1 MYSSLLTRGDP
12 IIYFELDYNVTA
24 ENDNA
29 PSTYKFNFTTV
40 RVINTVSE
48 KTVQT
53 SSLNKIQ
60 SRTMSPSQD
69 LREIVGIVAEEKEDF
84 NSMNIVLAKGFTL
97 AEAKKV
103 YKKVGAIGDIAYSDG
118 SVSREYKRTKTPIGI
133 VIEVRNNLAT
143 KIVSLTETSANWYE
157 AIRWCDNY
165 TDASGSHDWHDWHLP
180 SEDELNQLYKVKNE
194 VNAAIDK
201 IIAGG
206 GTAKKLGTGWYWSSS
221 QNLHHAWHQSFSDGY
236 QSYGY
241 YGNYGTLSV
250 RAVRAF

>member
-1 MYSSLLTRGDP
+1 MNYEALSGKKAPNMETELNDSVIEEYTNNVDMYSSLLTRGDP

-24 ENDNA
+24 ESDDK
-29 PSTYKFNFTTV
+29 PSTYKFNFDTV

-69 LREIVGIVAEEKEDF
+69 LREIVGTF
-84 NSMNIVLAKGFTL
+84 
-97 AEAKKV
+97 
-103 YKKVGAIGDIAYSDG
+103 GDIAYSDG
-118 SVSREYKRTKTPIGI
+118 SISKNYDNTKTPIGI
-133 VIEVRNNLAT
+133 VIEVSDEGVAT

-157 AIRWCDNY
+157 AIRWCNNY
-165 TDASGSHDWHDWHLP
+165 MDVSGNSNWDLP
-180 SEDELNQLYKVKNE
+180 TKDELNQLYEVKNA
-194 VNAAIDK
+194 VNRAIDK

-206 GTAKKLGTGWYWSSS
+206 GTATSLDNGWYWSSS
-221 QNLHHAWHQSFSDGY
+221 QCDNYLSWSQRFSDGG
-236 QSYGY
+236 Q
-241 YGNYGTLSV
+241 YGNKNTTSSV